1 MLTPF
6 SSVDSLHQTVTFLLS
21 LLLGGLLCCGYD
33 LLRGRRL
40 GRRPNPFPLFVED
53 VLYCVFAAFTVFSF
67 LLVRCQGRLRIF
79 SLLGMGVGFVL
90 LRRFVSPHL
99 LRLFSACFRLLR
111 RLFAKIRGV
120 AQRIA
125 RKNSR
130 LAQKIW
136 QKGKNI
142 SKRKQKPLENHKP
155 VDV

>member
-33 LLRGRRL
+33 LLRGRRV
-40 GRRPNPFPLFVED
+40 GRRPNPLPLFLED

-67 LLVRCQGRLRIF
+67 LLVRCQGQLRIF
-79 SLLGMGVGFVL
+79 SLSGMGLGFVL
-90 LRRFVSPHL
+90 LRRFVSSYL
-99 LRLFSACFRLLR
+99 LRFFAACFRLLR
-111 RLFAKIRGV
+111 GLFAKIRGV
-120 AQRIA
+120 AGIIA
-125 RKNSR
+125 RKIS
-130 LAQKIW
+130 LLLQKIW
-136 QKGKNI
+136 QKAKNI